1 MAEELFTTP
10 SNLNIKSVTVDLSG
24 ALDGQSLVFDGTK
37 FAAADVV
44 PVGTV
49 EMWVNSTPP
58 SGWLMCYGQAID
70 KDVYSRLFAV
80 IGTNFGSQGLNLF
93 RVPNFDVVRPF
104 GIAGGSTPGS
114 GVETIANAS
123 FAHNHTIGSSFTSN
137 DQSDV
142 GSHYHSAATGGN
154 HTHTLA
160 AANNTHYHG
169 SETASGNHTHQ
180 HLYNSSSFNAA
191 TTGATGHTSHTGIDG
206 VNAAVGDHAH
216 SLSENA
222 TAHTHSLDS
231 ATTSHTHSTFDG
243 AGTSTDT
250 ATSFH
255 SHTVNTQRIY
265 FIIKY

>member
-1 MAEELFTTP
+1 MAEEIFTTP
-10 SNLNIKSVTVDLSG
+10 SNLNIKSVTIDTSG

-37 FAAADVV
+37 FAPADVV

-58 SGWLMCYGQAID
+58 SGWLMCYGQLVD

-80 IGTNFGSQGLNLF
+80 IGTNFGSSGNSF

-142 GSHYHSAATGGN
+142 GSHYHSAATGGD

-169 SETASGNHTHQ
+169 SDGPSGNHTHQ
-180 HLYNSSSFNAA
+180 QLYNTANFNSVTTGSSSHF
-191 TTGATGHTSHTGIDG
+191 SHNGIDG

-231 ATTSHTHSTFDG
+231 ATTSHNHSTFNG
-243 AGTSTDT
+243 LGETTDT
-250 ATSFH
+250 GTSFH
-255 SHTVNTQRIY
+255 SHSINTQRIY